1 MVVNMDSEPSEAA
14 DTVKR
19 EVKLQLNV
27 TMMIMIIDH
36 TKDNIDDDEYDDDD
50 EERYHLQWSGAA
62 VPPAH
67 PLVTTHLARP
77 KILVSSSCS

>member
-1 MVVNMDSEPSEAA
+1 MDGQPPEAA

-50 EERYHLQWSGAA
+50 DDDDIYIMMKCLSVCMSRFCLFHFLPFLDTFGSRNKRKS
-62 VPPAH
+62 V
-67 PLVTTHLARP
+67 
-77 KILVSSSCS
+77 